1 MRRPRA
7 QVLLVGSELIGGR
20 KADRNGPLLAHTA
33 EALGHEVSGQFF
45 VPDDKKIIA
54 ATISASEVTETSL
67 LLIAGGLGPTSD
79 DLTRE
84 AIADALDRDLELDPA
99 ALVRIESRYEDRG
112 KEMPEGARRQA
123 LVPAGAE
130 LIPNPLGS
138 APGLLVRDRRML
150 IVALPGV
157 PREVE
162 AMVEREVWPRLRKE
176 ILPSIAHYSR
186 VMRVAGLGEA
196 EVAKRVQS
204 VLGNRADLSV
214 SYLASPGEVEVA
226 LGITESDVETAQAE
240 LDQLIPPLRESLMPH
255 LFDVESLPRSG
266 EGDHHSSEEDR
277 QHWSN
282 LALVRTVEGLLHQH
296 DWTLA
301 TAESCTGGLV
311 SRKLTDL
318 PGSSRFFLGGVV
330 VYHDREKEALLGVP
344 RTLLE
349 SCGAVSAVVVKAM
362 TQGCRDRLGADVA
375 VATTGIAGPGGGSS
389 DKPVGLVYIGV
400 QTPEQERVTRHL
412 FQGDRWSV
420 RHWTAVAALDEVRRI
435 SSGLP
440 PFGQLVEP
448 NSR

>member
-1 MRRPRA
+1 MKRPRA
-7 QVLLVGSELIGGR
+7 QILLIGSELLGGR
-20 KADRNGPLLAHTA
+20 KVDRNGPLLAHTA

-54 ATISASEVTETSL
+54 AAISMCVATETRL
-67 LLIAGGLGPTSD
+67 LFVAGGLGPTSD

-84 AIADALDRDLELDPA
+84 ALSEALGRDLELDPA
-99 ALVRIESRYEDRG
+99 ALVRIESRYRDRG

-130 LIPNPLGS
+130 VIPNPLGS
-138 APGLLVRDRRML
+138 APGLLVRDRPML

-162 AMVEREVWPRLRKE
+162 AMVEREVWPRLRRE
-176 ILPSIAHYSR
+176 ILPSIVHHSR
-186 VMRVAGLGEA
+186 VMRVAGLGES

-204 VLGNRADLSV
+204 TLGDRADLSV

-226 LGITESDVETAQAE
+226 LGITESDAETAQAE
-240 LDQLIPPLRESLMPH
+240 LDQAVSPLRESLMPY
-255 LFDVESLPRSG
+255 LFDVASFPPSG
-266 EGDHHSSEEDR
+266 ESDQHSREEDR
-277 QHWSN
+277 QHSSN
-282 LALVRTVEGLLHQH
+282 LALVRTVEGLLRQR

-311 SRKLTDL
+311 SQKLTDL

-344 RTLLE
+344 RALLE
-349 SCGAVSAVVVKAM
+349 SCGAVSAAVVKAM
-362 TQGCRDRLGADVA
+362 ATGCRDRLGADVA
-375 VATTGIAGPGGGSS
+375 IATTGIAGPGGGSS
-389 DKPVGLVYIGV
+389 DKPVGLVYVGV
-400 QTPEQERVTRHL
+400 QIPEQERVTRHL

-420 RHWTAVAALDEVRRI
+420 RHWTAVAALDELRRLMT
-435 SSGLP
+435 GLP